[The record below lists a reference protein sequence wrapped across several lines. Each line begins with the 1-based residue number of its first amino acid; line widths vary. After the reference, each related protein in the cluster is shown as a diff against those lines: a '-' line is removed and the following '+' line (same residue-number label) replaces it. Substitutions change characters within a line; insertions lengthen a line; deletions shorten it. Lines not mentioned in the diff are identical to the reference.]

1 MSQRRETTR
10 RFDPFIPGVA
20 CLVLAVMG
28 LLHGFYPRVYHDILD
43 IWMLQP
49 FDDPFQDLS
58 FVTASVSCF
67 GQGIDVY
74 ATNPC
79 DIIDR
84 QFNYSP
90 LWLRLSFLP
99 HGPIWT
105 NILGLIVMTGFLVS
119 LGCMTWPRQ
128 WRGRLLAVLGVLSY
142 STAYAVER
150 GNMDLVMFIFAAFAA
165 LVLGGRPLVRGIAYA
180 AIVFTTMLK
189 FYPAVALIILL
200 RERWR
205 TVLAAGAVIAV
216 ALGLFAVAFRDEF
229 GRMAA
234 TLPVTWPPGLA
245 WGAKGLPR
253 GLNDVL
259 PDLLTVLGYDAP
271 WAVAARDS
279 HLPAFV
285 LLIVLLLGALGTAM
299 RLSRAPRFTAAL
311 DTLSPASDR
320 LLLIGAA
327 LVCGCFFLGQSL
339 PYRAIHLLFV
349 LPVFLS
355 LGEAAPPAGRTPFR
369 WTVVVMLLILWELPI
384 RWRVPWIVGARFVPT
399 EGPVFAFV
407 PGSLLTYIAWAA
419 LELCWWWVIT
429 VLLAVLLRVLASVGG
444 GVRAEA

>member
-1 MSQRRETTR
+1 MLNRREPTR

-20 CLVLAVMG
+20 SLVLAIMVWFHARDPG
-28 LLHGFYPRVYHDILD
+28 IYHDILD

-49 FDDPFQDLS
+49 FADPFLDLS

-67 GQGIDVY
+67 GRGIDVY
-74 ATNPC
+74 TSNPC
-79 DIIDR
+79 DILGR
-84 QFNYSP
+84 EFNYSP
-90 LWLRLSFLP
+90 LWLRLTILP
-99 HGPIWT
+99 HGPVWT
-105 NILGLIVMTGFLVS
+105 NVLGVIVVAGFVIA
-119 LGCMTWPRQ
+119 LGCMPWPKH
-128 WRGRLLAVLGVLSY
+128 WRGRLLAVLGLLSY

-150 GNMDLVMFIFAAFAA
+150 GNMDLVMFLCAAFAA
-165 LVLGGRPLVRGIAYA
+165 LVLGRGPVFRGLAYA
-180 AIVFTTMLK
+180 AIVFASMLK
-189 FYPAVALIILL
+189 FYPAVALIVLL

-205 TVLAAGAVIAV
+205 VVLAAGAAIAV
-216 ALGLFAVAFRDEF
+216 AFGTFVLAFRDEF
-229 GRMAA
+229 PRMAA
-234 TLPVTWPPGLA
+234 TLPVSWPPGMA

-259 PDLLTVLGYDAP
+259 PDLMAALGFAAP
-271 WAVAARDS
+271 WATSARDS
-279 HLPAFV
+279 QLPAFV
-285 LLIVLLLGALGTAM
+285 LLIVLLLGAMGYAM
-299 RLSRAPRFTAAL
+299 RLSRDPRFTIPL
-311 DTLSPASDR
+311 DTLAPRSER

-355 LGEAAPPAGRTPFR
+355 LGEAASTGRTPFR
-369 WTVVVMLLILWELPI
+369 GTVIVMLLILWELPI

-407 PGSLLTYIAWAA
+407 PGSLLTYIAWVA

-429 VLLAVLLRVLASVGG
+429 VLLAVLLRFLASVSGTA
-444 GVRAEA
+444 RPAA